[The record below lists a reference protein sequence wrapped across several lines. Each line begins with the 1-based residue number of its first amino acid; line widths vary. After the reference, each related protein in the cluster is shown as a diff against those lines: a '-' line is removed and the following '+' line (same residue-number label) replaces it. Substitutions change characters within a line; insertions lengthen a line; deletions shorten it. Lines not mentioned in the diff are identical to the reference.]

1 MDPIEVSCACGAV
14 TVRLTAS
21 PLTQFY
27 CHCDDCQRATGS
39 PYIGVAVFSAN
50 AVSLQGETDVWT
62 LRTMPRRRCHTCGIQ
77 MIGEP
82 GDDMIGVRADRLPAG
97 AFQPQFHIHC
107 RYALLPVRDAL
118 PHYAGFPPEF
128 GGDDE
133 RAAW

>member
-39 PYIGVAVFSAN
+39 PYIGVAVFPAN
-50 AVSLQGETDVWT
+50 AVTVQGETDVWT